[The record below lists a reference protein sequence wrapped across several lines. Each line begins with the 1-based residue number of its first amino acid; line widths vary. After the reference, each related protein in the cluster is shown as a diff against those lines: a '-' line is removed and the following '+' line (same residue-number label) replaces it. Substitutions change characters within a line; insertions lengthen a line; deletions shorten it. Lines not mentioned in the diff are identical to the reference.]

1 MEWGENDRRAAP
13 RRKVLTLPSCATS
26 IISTWRRRFN
36 AASIMRVLLIE
47 DNEKLAK
54 FTVKGLEAAGLTAD
68 WLANGIDAEN
78 ALSVVSYDAAILDLG
93 LPDMDG
99 MTLIAKIRRRA
110 NNVPILVLTAR
121 DGTGDRVTGLNAG
134 ADDYLLKPFAMEEL
148 VARIHAILRRP
159 SDALDITLVT
169 GNMILDSTRLE
180 FRIDQHVVPLSRRE
194 FMVMEHLMRRVGK
207 VVPKTAIEEKTYGF
221 DEEVSPNAVEVIV
234 SRLRKR
240 LRDSNASQEILTF
253 RGVGY
258 MLKGLE

>member
-1 MEWGENDRRAAP
+1 M
-13 RRKVLTLPSCATS
+13 
-26 IISTWRRRFN
+26 STWRRRFN
-36 AASIMRVLLIE
+36 SSNIMRVLLIE

-54 FTVKGLEAAGLTAD
+54 FTVKGLEAAGFTAD
-68 WLANGIDAEN
+68 WLANGTDAEN
-78 ALSVVSYDAAILDLG
+78 ALSDVSYDAAILDLG

-99 MTLIAKIRRRA
+99 MTLIAKVRRRA

-169 GNMILDSTRLE
+169 GNMILDSTRRE

>member
-1 MEWGENDRRAAP
+1 MLANCAP
-13 RRKVLTLPSCATS
+13 SAS
-26 IISTWRRRFN
+26 SAWRRRSN
-36 AASIMRVLLIE
+36 SKHIMRVLLIE

-54 FTVKGLEAAGLTAD
+54 FTVKGLEAAGFAVDL
-68 WLANGIDAEN
+68 LANGTEAEN
-78 ALSVVSYDAAILDLG
+78 ALSDVSYDAAILDLG

-99 MTLIAKIRRRA
+99 MTLIARVRRRA

-121 DGTGDRVTGLNAG
+121 DGTNDRVTGLNAG

-148 VARIHAILRRP
+148 VARIHAVLRRP
-159 SDALDITLVT
+159 SDALDVTLVT
-169 GNMILDSTRLE
+169 GNMILDSTKRE
-180 FRIDQHVVPLSRRE
+180 FRVEQHVVPLSRRE

-234 SRLRKR
+234 SRLRRR

>member
-1 MEWGENDRRAAP
+1 
-13 RRKVLTLPSCATS
+13 
-26 IISTWRRRFN
+26 
-36 AASIMRVLLIE
+36 MRVLLIE

-54 FTVKGLEAAGLTAD
+54 FTVKGLEAAGFTVD
-68 WLANGIDAEN
+68 WLANGTDAEN
-78 ALSVVSYDAAILDLG
+78 ALGDVSYDAAVLDLG

-99 MTLIAKIRRRA
+99 MTLIAKVRRRA

-121 DGTGDRVTGLNAG
+121 DGTADRVTGLNAG

-159 SDALDITLVT
+159 SGALDITLVT
-169 GNMILDSTRLE
+169 GNMVLDSTRRE
-180 FRIDQHVVPLSRRE
+180 FRVDQHVVPLSRRE

-221 DEEVSPNAVEVIV
+221 DDEVSPNAVEVIV

>member
-1 MEWGENDRRAAP
+1 
-13 RRKVLTLPSCATS
+13 
-26 IISTWRRRFN
+26 
-36 AASIMRVLLIE
+36 MRVLLIE

-54 FTVKGLEAAGLTAD
+54 FTVKGLEAAGFTAD
-68 WLANGIDAEN
+68 WLANGTDAEN
-78 ALSVVSYDAAILDLG
+78 ALSDVSYDAAILDLG

-99 MTLIAKIRRRA
+99 MTLIAKVRRRA

-169 GNMILDSTRLE
+169 GNMILDSTRRE

>member
-1 MEWGENDRRAAP
+1 
-13 RRKVLTLPSCATS
+13 
-26 IISTWRRRFN
+26 
-36 AASIMRVLLIE
+36 MRVLLIE

-54 FTVKGLEAAGLTAD
+54 FTVKGLEAAGFAAD
-68 WLANGIDAEN
+68 WLANGTDAEN
-78 ALSVVSYDAAILDLG
+78 ALSDISYDVAVLDLG

-99 MTLIAKIRRRA
+99 MTLIARVRRRA

-121 DGTGDRVTGLNAG
+121 DGTNDRVNGLNAG

-148 VARIHAILRRP
+148 VARIHAVLRRP
-159 SDALDITLVT
+159 SDALDVTLVT
-169 GNMILDSTRLE
+169 GNMILESTKRE
-180 FRIDQHVVPLSRRE
+180 FRVDQHVVPLSRRE

-207 VVPKTAIEEKTYGF
+207 VVTKAAIEEKTYGF

-258 MLKGLE
+258 MLKGLA

>member
-1 MEWGENDRRAAP
+1 
-13 RRKVLTLPSCATS
+13 
-26 IISTWRRRFN
+26 
-36 AASIMRVLLIE
+36 MRVLLIE

-54 FTVKGLEAAGLTAD
+54 FTVKGLEAAGFTVD
-68 WLANGIDAEN
+68 WLANGADAEN
-78 ALSVVSYDAAILDLG
+78 ALIDVAYDAAILDLG

-99 MTLIAKIRRRA
+99 MILIAKIRKRL

-121 DGTGDRVTGLNAG
+121 DGTEDRVAGLNAG

-148 VARIHAILRRP
+148 VARIRAVLRRP
-159 SDALDITLVT
+159 TDALDITLVT
-169 GNMILDSTRLE
+169 GNMILDSTSRE
-180 FRIDQHVVPLSRRE
+180 FRIDEEVIPLSRRE

-207 VVPKTAIEEKTYGF
+207 VVPKAAIEEKTYGF

-240 LRDSNASQEILTF
+240 LRESSASQEILTF

>member
-1 MEWGENDRRAAP
+1 MLANCAP
-13 RRKVLTLPSCATS
+13 SANS
-26 IISTWRRRFN
+26 AWRRRSN
-36 AASIMRVLLIE
+36 SKNIMRVLLIE
-47 DNEKLAK
+47 DNAKLAK
-54 FTVKGLEAAGLTAD
+54 FTVKGLEAAGFAVD
-68 WLANGIDAEN
+68 WLANGTDAEN
-78 ALSVVSYDAAILDLG
+78 ALSDISYDAAILDLG

-99 MTLIAKIRRRA
+99 MTLIASVRRRA

-148 VARIHAILRRP
+148 VARIHAVLRRP
-159 SDALDITLVT
+159 SDALDVTLVA
-169 GNMILDSTRLE
+169 GNMILDSTKRE
-180 FRIDQHVVPLSRRE
+180 FRVEQHVVPLSRRE

-207 VVPKTAIEEKTYGF
+207 VVAKAAIEEKTYGF

-240 LRDSNASQEILTF
+240 LRDTNASQEILTF

>member
-1 MEWGENDRRAAP
+1 
-13 RRKVLTLPSCATS
+13 
-26 IISTWRRRFN
+26 
-36 AASIMRVLLIE
+36 MRVLLIE
-47 DNEKLAK
+47 DNQKLAK
-54 FTVKGLEAAGLTAD
+54 FTVKGLEAAGFTVD
-68 WLANGIDAEN
+68 WLANGTDAEN
-78 ALSVVSYDAAILDLG
+78 ALSDVSYDAAVLDLG

-99 MTLIAKIRRRA
+99 MTLIAKVRRRA

-121 DGTGDRVTGLNAG
+121 DGTADRVTGLNAG

-169 GNMILDSTRLE
+169 GNMILDSTRRE
-180 FRIDQHVVPLSRRE
+180 FRVDQHVVPLSRRE

-207 VVPKTAIEEKTYGF
+207 VVRKTAIEEKTYGF
-221 DEEVSPNAVEVIV
+221 DEEVSPNAVEVVV

>member
-1 MEWGENDRRAAP
+1 
-13 RRKVLTLPSCATS
+13 
-26 IISTWRRRFN
+26 
-36 AASIMRVLLIE
+36 MRVLLIE
-47 DNEKLAK
+47 DNQKLAK
-54 FTVKGLEAAGLTAD
+54 FTVKGLEAAGFTVD
-68 WLANGIDAEN
+68 WLANGTDAEN
-78 ALSVVSYDAAILDLG
+78 ALSDVSYDAAVLDLG

-99 MTLIAKIRRRA
+99 MTLIAKVRRRA

-121 DGTGDRVTGLNAG
+121 DGTADRVTGLNAG

-169 GNMILDSTRLE
+169 GNMILDSTRRE
-180 FRIDQHVVPLSRRE
+180 FRVDQHVVPLSRRE

-207 VVPKTAIEEKTYGF
+207 VVRKTAIEEKTYGF
-221 DEEVSPNAVEVIV
+221 DEEVSPNAVEVVV

-258 MLKGLE
+258 MLKGLEQ

>member
-1 MEWGENDRRAAP
+1 
-13 RRKVLTLPSCATS
+13 
-26 IISTWRRRFN
+26 
-36 AASIMRVLLIE
+36 MRVLLIE

-54 FTVKGLEAAGLTAD
+54 FTVKGLEAAGFTAD
-68 WLANGIDAEN
+68 WLANGTDAEN
-78 ALSVVSYDAAILDLG
+78 ALSDVSYDAAILDLG

-99 MTLIAKIRRRA
+99 MTLIAKVRRRA

-121 DGTGDRVTGLNAG
+121 DGTDDRVAGLNAG

-148 VARIHAILRRP
+148 VARIRAILRRP

-169 GNMILDSTRLE
+169 GNMILDSTSRK
-180 FRIDQHVVPLSRRE
+180 FRIDQEVIPLSRRE

-207 VVPKTAIEEKTYGF
+207 VVPKAAIEEKTYGF

>member
-1 MEWGENDRRAAP
+1 
-13 RRKVLTLPSCATS
+13 
-26 IISTWRRRFN
+26 
-36 AASIMRVLLIE
+36 MRVLLIE

-54 FTVKGLEAAGLTAD
+54 FTVKGLEAAGFAVD
-68 WLANGIDAEN
+68 WLANGTDAEN
-78 ALSVVSYDAAILDLG
+78 ALGDVSYDAAVLDLG

-99 MTLIAKIRRRA
+99 MTLIAKVRRRA

-121 DGTGDRVTGLNAG
+121 DGTADRVTGLNAG
-134 ADDYLLKPFAMEEL
+134 ADDYLLKPFAMAEL

-159 SDALDITLVT
+159 PDALGTTLVT
-169 GNMILDSTRLE
+169 GNMILDSSRRE
-180 FRIDQHVVPLSRRE
+180 FRVDQHVVPLSRRE

>member
-1 MEWGENDRRAAP
+1 
-13 RRKVLTLPSCATS
+13 
-26 IISTWRRRFN
+26 
-36 AASIMRVLLIE
+36 MRVLLIE

-54 FTVKGLEAAGLTAD
+54 FTVKGLEAAGFAAD
-68 WLANGIDAEN
+68 WLANGTDAEN
-78 ALSVVSYDAAILDLG
+78 ALSDISYDVAVLDLG

-99 MTLIAKIRRRA
+99 MTLIARVRRRA

-121 DGTGDRVTGLNAG
+121 DGTNDRVNGLNAG

-148 VARIHAILRRP
+148 VARIHAVLRRP
-159 SDALDITLVT
+159 SDALDVTLVT
-169 GNMILDSTRLE
+169 GNMVLDSTKRE
-180 FRIDQHVVPLSRRE
+180 FRVDQHVVPLSRRE

-207 VVPKTAIEEKTYGF
+207 VVTKAAIEEKTYGF

-258 MLKGLE
+258 MLKGLA

>member
-1 MEWGENDRRAAP
+1 
-13 RRKVLTLPSCATS
+13 
-26 IISTWRRRFN
+26 
-36 AASIMRVLLIE
+36 MRVLLIE

-54 FTVKGLEAAGLTAD
+54 FTVKGLAAAGFTVD
-68 WLANGIDAEN
+68 WLANGADAEN
-78 ALSVVSYDAAILDLG
+78 ALIDVSYDAAVLDLG

-99 MTLIAKIRRRA
+99 MTLIAKIRKRL

-121 DGTGDRVTGLNAG
+121 DGTEDRVAGLNAG

-148 VARIHAILRRP
+148 VARIRAVLRRP
-159 SDALDITLVT
+159 TDALDIALVT
-169 GNMILDSTRLE
+169 GNMVLDSTSRE
-180 FRIDQHVVPLSRRE
+180 FRIDEEVIPLSRRE

-207 VVPKTAIEEKTYGF
+207 VVPKAVIEEKTYGF

-240 LRDSNASQEILTF
+240 LRESSASQEILTF

>member
-1 MEWGENDRRAAP
+1 
-13 RRKVLTLPSCATS
+13 
-26 IISTWRRRFN
+26 
-36 AASIMRVLLIE
+36 MRVLLIE

-54 FTVKGLEAAGLTAD
+54 FTVKGLEAAGFAAD
-68 WLANGIDAEN
+68 WLANGTDAEN
-78 ALSVVSYDAAILDLG
+78 ALSDISYDVAVLDLG

-99 MTLIAKIRRRA
+99 MTLIARVRRRA

-121 DGTGDRVTGLNAG
+121 DGTNDRVNGLNAG

-148 VARIHAILRRP
+148 VARIHAVLRRP
-159 SDALDITLVT
+159 SDALDVTLVT
-169 GNMILDSTRLE
+169 GNMVLDSTKRE
-180 FRIDQHVVPLSRRE
+180 FRVDQHVVPLSRRE

-207 VVPKTAIEEKTYGF
+207 VVTKAAIEEKTYGF

-258 MLKGLE
+258 MLNGLA